1 MTMKKLIFA
10 FAITSMFAAAGFAQT
25 PKPPAPGRTTTAAS
39 APSDSAGASA
49 GAPTGGTGA
58 EGKLAYINTG
68 KFSTDIG
75 ELKSKLDALNAEF
88 DPKKK
93 EVQSEEEALNNL
105 KNKINTQ
112 SSAVSVQVRAQWVDE
127 ATDKEKSL
135 NRKKED
141 YNAIGQ
147 RRLAEV
153 TQPIY
158 DKVGKF
164 LEGYCQQR
172 GIVMVLE
179 GGAAQQAGILLFAS
193 QATDITDDFIKEYNK
208 ANPGSGGGAAPAPK
222 KP

>member
-1 MTMKKLIFA
+1 MKKLIFA
-10 FAITSMFAAAGFAQT
+10 FATMSMFALAAFAQT
-25 PKPPAPGRTTTAAS
+25 PTPPARTS
-39 APSDSAGASA
+39 APTSAPATGAAAGAA
-49 GAPTGGTGA
+49 TGGTGA

-68 KFSTDIG
+68 KFGSDIN
-75 ELKSKLDALNAEF
+75 ELKSKIDALNAEF

-93 EVQSEEEALNNL
+93 EVQTEEDALNNL

-112 SSAVSVQVRAQWVDE
+112 GAAVSVQVRGQWVDE
-127 ATDKEKSL
+127 ASDKEKSL

-141 YNAIGQ
+141 YNLIGQ

-164 LEGYCQQR
+164 LETYCQQR

-179 GGAAQQAGILLFAS
+179 GGAAQQAGILLFAA

-208 ANPGSGGGAAPAPK
+208 SNPAAGGAAAAAPK

>member
-1 MTMKKLIFA
+1 MKKLIFV
-10 FAITSMFAAAGFAQT
+10 FAITSMFALVAFAQT
-25 PKPPAPGRTTTAAS
+25 PKPPARTTTAAS
-39 APSDSAGASA
+39 APATGDSAGAS
-49 GAPTGGTGA
+49 TGGTGA

-68 KFSTDIG
+68 KFSSDIN
-75 ELKSKLDALNAEF
+75 ELKSKLDALTSEF

-93 EVQSEEEALNNL
+93 EVQGEEDALNNL
-105 KNKINTQ
+105 ENKINSQGAT
-112 SSAVSVQVRAQWVDE
+112 VSIQVRAQWVDE

-179 GGAAQQAGILLFAS
+179 GGAAQQAGILLFAA

-208 ANPGSGGGAAPAPK
+208 ANPGSGGAAAAGPK

>member
-1 MTMKKLIFA
+1 MKKLIFA
-10 FAITSMFAAAGFAQT
+10 FAITSMFALAGFAQT
-25 PKPPAPGRTTTAAS
+25 PKPPARTATAAS
-39 APSDSAGASA
+39 APAPGESAGASA
-49 GAPTGGTGA
+49 GAPAGGTGA

-68 KFSTDIG
+68 KFSTDIN
-75 ELKSKLDALNAEF
+75 ELKSKLESLNAEF

-93 EVQSEEEALNNL
+93 EVQTEEDALNNL

-112 SSAVSVQVRAQWVDE
+112 GATVSGQVRAQWVDE
-127 ATDKEKSL
+127 ATDKEKTL

-153 TQPIY
+153 TQPVY

-179 GGAAQQAGILLFAS
+179 GGAAQQAGILLFAA

-208 ANPGSGGGAAPAPK
+208 ANPAAGGAAPAVK

>member
-1 MTMKKLIFA
+1 MKKLIFA
-10 FAITSMFAAAGFAQT
+10 FAITSMFALAAFAQT
-25 PKPPAPGRTTTAAS
+25 PKPPARTATAAS
-39 APSDSAGASA
+39 APASGESAGASA
-49 GAPTGGTGA
+49 GASTGGTGA
-58 EGKLAYINTG
+58 EGKLAYINTN
-68 KFSTDIG
+68 KFGTDIS
-75 ELKSKLDALNAEF
+75 ELKSKLDALSSEF
-88 DPKKK
+88 DSKKK
-93 EVQSEEEALNNL
+93 EVQAEDEALNNL

-141 YNAIGQ
+141 YNQIMQ
-147 RRLAEV
+147 KRLTEA
-153 TQPIY
+153 TQPTY

-179 GGAAQQAGILLFAS
+179 GVAAQQAGILLFAA

-208 ANPGSGGGAAPAPK
+208 ANPGSGGAAAPAPK

>member
-1 MTMKKLIFA
+1 MKKLIFA
-10 FAITSMFAAAGFAQT
+10 FAITSMLTLAVFAQT
-25 PKPPAPGRTTTAAS
+25 PTPPPRTTTAAS
-39 APSDSAGASA
+39 APAPGAST

-68 KFSTDIG
+68 KFGSDIN
-75 ELKSKLDALNAEF
+75 ELKVKIDALNAEF
-88 DPKKK
+88 NPKKT
-93 EVQSEEEALNNL
+93 EVQAEEDALTNL
-105 KNKINTQ
+105 KNKITTQ
-112 SSAVSVQVRAQWVDE
+112 GGTVSAQVRAQWVEE
-127 ATDKEKSL
+127 AGDKEKTL

-141 YNAIGQ
+141 YNQMGQ

-208 ANPGSGGGAAPAPK
+208 ANPAAAGATPQAAK

>member
-1 MTMKKLIFA
+1 MKKLISA
-10 FAITSMFAAAGFAQT
+10 FAITSMFALAVFAQT
-25 PKPPAPGRTTTAAS
+25 PTPPAAKAAAPAAAS
-39 APSDSAGASA
+39 SAAPA
-49 GAPTGGTGA
+49 GGTGA

-68 KFSTDIG
+68 KFTIDIN
-75 ELKSKLDALNAEF
+75 ELKVKIDALNAEF

-93 EVQSEEEALNNL
+93 EVQAEEDALNNL
-105 KNKINTQ
+105 KNKLNTQ
-112 SSAVSVQVRAQWVDE
+112 GATVSAQVRAQWADE

-135 NRKKED
+135 TRKKED
-141 YNAIGQ
+141 YGQVGQ

-164 LEGYCQQR
+164 LETYCQQR

-179 GGAAQQAGILLFAS
+179 GGAAQQAGILLFAA

-208 ANPGSGGGAAPAPK
+208 ANPAAGAAPQAAK

>member
-1 MTMKKLIFA
+1 MKKLIFA
-10 FAITSMFAAAGFAQT
+10 FAITSLFALAVFAQT
-25 PKPPAPGRTTTAAS
+25 PTPPAKPAATAA
-39 APSDSAGASA
+39 APASNS
-49 GAPTGGTGA
+49 APTGGTGA

-68 KFSTDIG
+68 KFTSDIN
-75 ELKSKLDALNAEF
+75 ELKVKIDALNAEF

-93 EVQSEEEALNNL
+93 EVQAEEDALNNL

-112 SSAVSVQVRAQWVDE
+112 GGTVSVQVRAQWAEE
-127 ATDKEKSL
+127 AADREKSL
-135 NRKKED
+135 TRKKED
-141 YNAIGQ
+141 YGQIGQ

-164 LEGYCQQR
+164 LETYCQQR

-208 ANPGSGGGAAPAPK
+208 INPAAGAAPQAAK

>member
-1 MTMKKLIFA
+1 VTMKKLIFA
-10 FAITSMFAAAGFAQT
+10 FAMMSMFALAVFAQT
-25 PKPPAPGRTTTAAS
+25 PTPPSKTAAATTPAAS
-39 APSDSAGASA
+39 SAAPS
-49 GAPTGGTGA
+49 GGTGA

-68 KFSTDIG
+68 RFTADIS
-75 ELKSKLDALNAEF
+75 ELKVKIEALNAEF

-93 EVQSEEEALNNL
+93 EVQAEEDALNNL
-105 KNKINTQ
+105 KNKLNTQ
-112 SSAVSVQVRAQWVDE
+112 GGTVSAQVRAQWAEE
-127 ATDKEKSL
+127 AADKEKSL
-135 NRKKED
+135 TRKKED
-141 YNAIGQ
+141 YGQVGQ

-164 LEGYCQQR
+164 LETYCQQR

-179 GGAAQQAGILLFAS
+179 GGAAQQAGILLFAA

-208 ANPGSGGGAAPAPK
+208 VNPAAGAAAPQAAK

>member
-1 MTMKKLIFA
+1 MKKLIFA
-10 FAITSMFAAAGFAQT
+10 FAITSMFALAGFAQT
-25 PKPPAPGRTTTAAS
+25 PKPPTTARTTAAAS
-39 APSDSAGASA
+39 APASGDSAGAPA
-49 GAPTGGTGA
+49 GGTGA

-68 KFSTDIG
+68 KFSSDIG

-93 EVQSEEEALNNL
+93 EVQGDEEALNNL
-105 KNKINTQ
+105 KNKINSQGAT
-112 SSAVSVQVRAQWVDE
+112 VSVQVRAQWVDE
-127 ATDKEKSL
+127 ATDNEKKL

-141 YNAIGQ
+141 YNAVGQ

-158 DKVGKF
+158 EKVGKF

-179 GGAAQQAGILLFAS
+179 GGAAQQAGILLFAA

-208 ANPGSGGGAAPAPK
+208 ANPAAGGAAVAGPK

>member
-1 MTMKKLIFA
+1 MKKLIFA
-10 FAITSMFAAAGFAQT
+10 FATTSMFALVAFAQT
-25 PKPPAPGRTTTAAS
+25 PTPPARTAAPTS
-39 APSDSAGASA
+39 APATGASA
-49 GAPTGGTGA
+49 GAATGGTGA

-68 KFSTDIG
+68 KFGSDIN
-75 ELKSKLDALNAEF
+75 ELKSKIDALNAEF

-93 EVQSEEEALNNL
+93 EVQTEEDALNNL

-112 SSAVSVQVRAQWVDE
+112 GAAVSVQVRAQWVDE
-127 ATDKEKSL
+127 ASDKEKSL

-141 YNAIGQ
+141 YNLIGQ

-164 LEGYCQQR
+164 LETYCQQR

-179 GGAAQQAGILLFAS
+179 GGAAQQAGILLFAA

-208 ANPGSGGGAAPAPK
+208 SNPASGGAAAAAPK